1 MRIVGK
7 SKKRILDKDIKEIF
21 SAEIISITLSIFA
34 GILLVVVIEKLYL
47 IPALLILLP
56 GFLEL
61 KGNIAGSLSARL
73 GTALHT
79 KKIKPEIKFTS
90 FIKQNILAD
99 LFLTIVVSL
108 VLGLIAYG
116 VTYIIFKISNPEII
130 LVSLIAALLAMIVLV
145 PLTFFSSFW
154 LFKHHYDP
162 DDIMGPYVTHIGD
175 VISILSLLLVVM
187 LL

>member
-1 MRIVGK
+1 M
-7 SKKRILDKDIKEIF
+7 L
-21 SAEIISITLSIFA
+21 A
-34 GILLVVVIEKLYL
+34 GIFLAAVIEKLYL

-79 KKIKPEIKFTS
+79 KKIKPEIRYTS
-90 FIKQNILAD
+90 FMKQNILAD
-99 LFLTIVVSL
+99 LILTIIVSII
-108 VLGLIAYG
+108 LGVIAYL
-116 VTYIIFKISNPEII
+116 VTFILFSINNPEII
-130 LVSLIAALLAMIVLV
+130 FVSLIAALLAMLIIV

-154 LFKHHYDP
+154 LFKHGYDP
-162 DDIMGPYVTHIGD
+162 DDIMGPYVTHVGD
-175 VISILSLLLVVM
+175 VVSLLALLIVVM